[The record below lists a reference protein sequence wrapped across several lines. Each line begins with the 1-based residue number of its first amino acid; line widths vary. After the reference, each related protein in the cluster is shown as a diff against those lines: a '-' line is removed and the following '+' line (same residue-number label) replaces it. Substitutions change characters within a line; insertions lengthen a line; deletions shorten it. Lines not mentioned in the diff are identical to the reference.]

1 MAHAHQEDA
10 ACEKTV
16 QGLIARIKRLDCGQ
30 PILTDQEA
38 KILAEEIWPYH
49 PDNPGRRPEAENLE
63 TTLRWLQEERK
74 IEQSYLAMF
83 LASWFA
89 GCTFLVGASTYA
101 LSLTPSELR
110 IGISVLCAVGLTV
123 LSGLSL
129 RSIWASM
136 RAQSYRHFQLVVLT
150 KESSKYP
157 AWGFGWRLE
166 NDSDRAHRRA
176 FASVTWSIFLVMA
189 ACWLL
194 PLFAWM
200 TSRASKVPDPARP
213 LAVSASRPSVASLAP
228 AGNPGNWP

>member
-1 MAHAHQEDA
+1 MTHTHQDDA
-10 ACEKTV
+10 DCEKTV

-30 PILTDQEA
+30 PIPTDQQA

-49 PDNPGRRPEAENLE
+49 PHNPERRPEAENLE

-89 GCTFLVGASTYA
+89 GCTFLIGASTYA
-101 LSLTPSELR
+101 LSLTPPELR

-123 LSGLSL
+123 LSVLSFRSIRASL
-129 RSIWASM
+129 R
-136 RAQSYRHFQLVVLT
+136 AQNYRHFQLVVLT

-166 NDSDRAHRRA
+166 KDCDRAHRRA
-176 FASVTWSIFLVMA
+176 FASVTWSLFLVMA

-200 TSRASKVPDPARP
+200 TSRTSQVPDPDRP
-213 LAVSASRPSVASLAP
+213 RAVAQAPSTRE
-228 AGNPGNWP
+228 